1 MKIIHCADI
10 HLDSPL
16 NTNMSERQANE
27 RNTEILQTFVR
38 MTRYAQ
44 ENGVRI
50 VIVAGDL
57 FDGERVKR
65 RTVDEVLEAMKV
77 TPKVDYLYLPGNHD
91 NTTHAFFD
99 HQIPDNLHIF
109 TSKWGTQIYEEDE
122 EVSIS
127 GIVITDQNADSL
139 YERIPYTAGSF
150 NIVVLH
156 GQIASVSGVDQVNL
170 KRLQGENIDY
180 LALGHIHSHSAEKL
194 DSAGYYCYPGCL
206 EGRGFDE
213 CGEKGFIL
221 LDITNGRG
229 SSEFIPFA
237 QRKLH
242 RIPVDITGLA
252 SNIEVVRKMDDAVA
266 EISSDDMVEFVLTGQ
281 SDPRND
287 ISAAYLQRLN
297 RSKYFFSRVKDQSG
311 IAINPDDFKNDIS
324 LKGAFIRLVLAGDG
338 SDEEKAAII
347 KAGIAALSGEE
358 IML

>member
-44 ENGVRI
+44 ENGVRV

-65 RTVDEVLEAMKV
+65 RTVDEVLEAVKA

-91 NTTHAFFD
+91 NATHAFFD

-109 TSKWGTQIYEEDE
+109 TSQWETHLYEEA
-122 EVSIS
+122 SIS

-139 YERIPYTAGSF
+139 YERVPYMSGKV

-156 GQIASVSGVDQVNL
+156 GQIGSASGIDQVNL
-170 KRLQGENIDY
+170 KRLQGKNIDY
-180 LALGHIHSHSAEKL
+180 LALGHIHSYSADKL
-194 DSAGYYCYPGCL
+194 DTTGYYCYPGCL

-213 CGEKGFIL
+213 CGEKGFVL
-221 LDITNGRG
+221 LDITEGRG

-242 RIPVDITGLA
+242 RISVDITGLA
-252 SNIEVVRKMDDAVA
+252 SNIEVMRKMDEAAA
-266 EISSDDMVEFVLTGQ
+266 EISADDMVEFVLTGQ
-281 SDPRND
+281 SDPRYD

-297 RSKYFFSRVKDQSG
+297 RSKFFFSRVKDQSG
-311 IAINPDDFKNDIS
+311 IAINPNDFKNDIS